1 MPLKDPGTHKTKLL
15 HDNFHYL
22 FDFMMQGG
30 CNEYPWPWLGY
41 KIGKGWG
48 ADADFVNLNSYL
60 SSQIKFSS
68 ILIFQILCM
77 FISRQCISVYED
89 TIKKKNKSINHVMNC
104 FLRIVPMI
112 GEWQSNA
119 GQLQQLSEPLWLSWP
134 WEAQSLSLWPILLQN
149 SDLVTNK
156 YNFKSGPRMTFYF
169 QPSFIFQ
176 SLSRRKWD
184 EQTLKR
190 ITPTITDTL
199 TLIWNVI
206 WGYFICCLMIYLI
219 LITINEHSTDEGVKT

>member
-1 MPLKDPGTHKTKLL
+1 
-15 HDNFHYL
+15 
-22 FDFMMQGG
+22 
-30 CNEYPWPWLGY
+30 
-41 KIGKGWG
+41 
-48 ADADFVNLNSYL
+48 
-60 SSQIKFSS
+60 
-68 ILIFQILCM
+68 
-77 FISRQCISVYED
+77 
-89 TIKKKNKSINHVMNC
+89 MNC

-169 QPSFIFQ
+169 RLSFIFQ

-219 LITINEHSTDEGVKT
+219 LITINEHSTDEGVKTQRYSPLHSLFHLLIC

>member
-1 MPLKDPGTHKTKLL
+1 
-15 HDNFHYL
+15 
-22 FDFMMQGG
+22 
-30 CNEYPWPWLGY
+30 
-41 KIGKGWG
+41 
-48 ADADFVNLNSYL
+48 
-60 SSQIKFSS
+60 
-68 ILIFQILCM
+68 
-77 FISRQCISVYED
+77 
-89 TIKKKNKSINHVMNC
+89 MNC

-169 QPSFIFQ
+169 QPSFIFSIHRMIYSQVHKSIHRMIYSQVHKSFIFQ